1 MRKKI
6 PTITRPDPSYAAS
19 LRPEAEAGPGREE
32 AQWATTMPD
41 PADVRPVGLGDHA
54 AAPESTPLSP
64 KPQPGQEAIG
74 RAAPPTMA
82 LSAWARRSPATRKI
96 DIRVNALERQEE
108 ALIDC
113 GVDPA
118 HVIRAALRRAV
129 KGWKLGPEF
138 VPPSEEQRT
147 RITDW
152 RARTSLA
159 VDAGAVSALLRTH
172 DPLDVLSKWTLI
184 RGQLEPRVWTEIDL
198 ILSELDERSSGLT
211 DAADA
216 SSGGSAALQA
226 GADRYHTEPD
236 RTRGDGHA

>member
-6 PTITRPDPSYAAS
+6 PTITRPDPAYAAS
-19 LRPEAEAGPGREE
+19 LRPDGEEDPEREK
-32 AQWATTMPD
+32 AQWAEAIPK
-41 PADVRPVGLGDHA
+41 PVSVKA
-54 AAPESTPLSP
+54 AVAEEDLAPVPSTSSTPPL
-64 KPQPGQEAIG
+64 QPTLETGAGI
-74 RAAPPTMA
+74 APPAMA
-82 LSAWARRSPATRKI
+82 LPPRTRRIPATRKI

-129 KGWKLGPEF
+129 KNWQLGPDF

-147 RITDW
+147 RITEW

-159 VDAGAVSALLRTH
+159 VDAVALTALLRAE

-184 RGQLEPRVWTEIDL
+184 RGQIEPRVWAAIDSLLVEI
-198 ILSELDERSSGLT
+198 SSSNSKIYQQY
-211 DAADA
+211 A
-216 SSGGSAALQA
+216 
-226 GADRYHTEPD
+226 
-236 RTRGDGHA
+236 

>member
-6 PTITRPDPSYAAS
+6 PTITRPDPTYAAA
-19 LRPEAEAGPGREE
+19 LRSEGEKDPGREDDGE
-32 AQWATTMPD
+32 PST
-41 PADVRPVGLGDHA
+41 A
-54 AAPESTPLSP
+54 AAIPAGMHRAQSMPPALVTPHPAPMQSVSVDSAPPPVPRTSP
-64 KPQPGQEAIG
+64 PSPVP
-74 RAAPPTMA
+74 RAAN
-82 LSAWARRSPATRKI
+82 TRKI

-129 KGWKLGPEF
+129 RNWQLGLDF

-147 RITDW
+147 RITEW

-159 VDAGAVSALLRTH
+159 VDADALTALLRVH

-184 RGQLEPRVWTEIDL
+184 RGQVEPRVWAEIDVL
-198 ILSELDERSSGLT
+198 LAEITARSSQVGNE
-211 DAADA
+211 
-216 SSGGSAALQA
+216 GG
-226 GADRYHTEPD
+226 
-236 RTRGDGHA
+236 